1 MHTVAGVHAPRWSEV
16 DQEEASRSRIFAR
29 MSFSSGVMLSSLRSR
44 TDCGLSDDVDEL
56 PDTPEALLSTDT
68 ADGLTIRP
76 LYTRRDE
83 LAEPGVPGR
92 FPFVRGADPARD
104 VTTGWR
110 VTERFGDDATPA
122 ADLNELILEAMANGT
137 SGLWLSVSRPGDGL
151 GVADLATALRGVY
164 LDLVPVTL
172 DAGTEGIAAARELLG
187 LKEKAQAAPVAAA
200 PTAATVHSFGL
211 SPLTATFS
219 GRPTVSRSV
228 SRSIRISVRSVCPL

>member
-1 MHTVAGVHAPRWSEV
+1 MPQQTDQPKPESELEDAYQAWSTAAAAV
-16 DQEEASRSRIFAR
+16 LAKSRR
-29 MSFSSGVMLSSLRSR
+29 V
-44 TDCGLSDDVDEL
+44 DVDEL

-122 ADLNELILEAMANGT
+122 ADLNELVLEAMANGT

-172 DAGTEGIAAARELLG
+172 DAGT
-187 LKEKAQAAPVAAA
+187 
-200 PTAATVHSFGL
+200 
-211 SPLTATFS
+211 
-219 GRPTVSRSV
+219 
-228 SRSIRISVRSVCPL
+228 